1 MVVLL
6 GPAKQVMKATV
17 LAGSVQDAEEEKGWQ

>member
-17 LAGSVQDAEEEKGWQ
+17 LTGSVQGAEEEKGWQ